1 MERAW
6 SAACCLAIVSVVA
19 GMVMSAGSAAARPAD
34 IRIVY
39 GPPGDAVQQAMQRNL
54 QDRKTLENIRD
65 RLGDIRL
72 PRVLT
77 IRIAGCQGE
86 VDASYESADATIT
99 ICYEYLAYLQELAR
113 NLPPAA
119 VGEGLTPET
128 YLTGPLLEV
137 VLHELAHALFDLKKI
152 PILGREEDA
161 ADQVAA
167 FTLMRLDRD
176 EARRAVAAI
185 AVMYASEAKSAD
197 PEAADFAN
205 EHSLPA
211 QRFYNLL
218 CISYGA
224 DRKTFGDLVEKGY
237 LPPARA
243 EQCAAEYQQVAYAFQ
258 QLIAPHLKGRKPT
271 ATNTRVGIRHCCC
284 RQQKG
289 QDYRE
294 NCS

>member
-1 MERAW
+1 MEIPMEWTWATVGRR
-6 SAACCLAIVSVVA
+6 AIVLTVA
-19 GMVMSAGSAAARPAD
+19 GIVTSAGFAAARESD

-39 GPPGDAVQQAMQRNL
+39 GPPSDAAQQAMQRRL
-54 QDRKTLENIRD
+54 QDRKALEDIRD

-77 IRIAGCQGE
+77 IKIADCHGE
-86 VDASYESADATIT
+86 VDASYESADATVT
-99 ICYEYLAYLQELAR
+99 ICYEYLDYLQELAR
-113 NLPPAA
+113 DLPPAA
-119 VGEGLTPET
+119 LREGLTPES
-128 YLTGPLLEV
+128 YLTGPFLEV

-167 FTLMRLDRD
+167 LTLLRLGS
-176 EARRAVAAI
+176 EQARRAIAAI
-185 AVMYASEAKSAD
+185 AIMYASEAKA
-197 PEAADFAN
+197 EAPTASDFAN

-237 LPPARA
+237 LPSDRA
-243 EQCAAEYQQVAYAFQ
+243 EQCVAEYQQVAYAFQ
-258 QLIAPHLKGRKPT
+258 QLIAPHLKGRRPT
-271 ATNTRVGIRHCCC
+271 ATP
-284 RQQKG
+284 QQ
-289 QDYRE
+289 R
-294 NCS
+294 

>member
-1 MERAW
+1 MEPAW
-6 SAACCLAIVSVVA
+6 SAACRRAIVLAVA
-19 GMVMSAGSAAARPAD
+19 GIVMSAASVAARPAD

-39 GPPGDAVQQAMQRNL
+39 GPPSDAAQQAMLRNL
-54 QDRKTLENIRD
+54 QDRKALEKVRD

-77 IRIAGCQGE
+77 IKIADCHGE
-86 VDASYESADATIT
+86 VDASYESADATVT
-99 ICYEYLAYLQELAR
+99 ICYEYLAYLQDLAR

-119 VGEGLTPET
+119 LREGLTPET
-128 YLTGPLLEV
+128 YLTGPFLEV

-167 FTLMRLDRD
+167 FTLMRLGSE

-185 AVMYASEAKSAD
+185 AVMYASEAKSA
-197 PEAADFAN
+197 EAEATDFAN

-271 ATNTRVGIRHCCC
+271 ATP
-284 RQQKG
+284 QQ
-289 QDYRE
+289 R
-294 NCS
+294 